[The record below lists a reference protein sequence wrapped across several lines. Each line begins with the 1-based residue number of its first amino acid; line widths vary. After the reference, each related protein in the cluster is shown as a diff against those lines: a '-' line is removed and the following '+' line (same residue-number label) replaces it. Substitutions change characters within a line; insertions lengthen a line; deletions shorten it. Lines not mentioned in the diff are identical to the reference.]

1 MGASDA
7 SPESVAT
14 ARMPEGLSSRD
25 AADRLVRFGPNELPS
40 SDRRDFARIVR
51 ETLSEPLLLL
61 LLVASSLY
69 FLIGDLREAVMLL
82 TMGIV
87 NVLLVVY
94 QEHKTERTLEALRDL
109 SSPRALVIRNGERIR
124 IPGRDVVPDDLLVL
138 AEGDRVAADGVLVS
152 SANLAADESLLTG
165 ESAPVRKLA
174 ALGVPAMGRPGG
186 DDLPWVFSGSLI
198 VSGHGL
204 VRVTRTGGETEV
216 GHIGRSLAGLE
227 PEKTRLR
234 RVTARLT
241 RYVAFAGLGVSLI
254 VTLLHGWRSGAW
266 IDATLAGITIAM
278 SMLPEE
284 IPVVLTVFLTLGA
297 WRISRRNVLARR
309 AAAIETLG
317 AATVLCTDKTGTLT
331 LNRMSVVCLWTPS
344 QVAYLENGASA
355 VPLPLHDIV
364 RLGSLACARHPSDPM
379 ELAFQRLAETIHWQ
393 NDATLAHE
401 YGLTKELL
409 AVAYVWRN
417 ADDTLNVAAKGA
429 PEAIADLCG
438 LHDAERAAVLNQVA
452 AMAGQGLRVL
462 GVAQAQPG
470 QGRLPDTPRGFAF
483 RFVGLVGLEDPVRST
498 VPSAVADCRRAGI
511 HVVMITGDYP
521 VTALAIARQAGIDTA
536 GGVVTGPEL
545 AAMSDGELR
554 RRLASVRVFARILP
568 EQKLRIVNA
577 LKAGRSIVAM
587 TGDGVNDAP
596 ALKTAHIGIAMGG
609 RGTDVA
615 REAAGLV
622 LLDDAFESIVAAI
635 RLGRRILDNLRK
647 ALSYIFAIHV
657 PIAGLAILP
666 LLIGWPIIFF
676 PIHILFLEF
685 VIDPICSIV
694 FEAEPEGEDIMD
706 RPPRDPEAPLFGLHE
721 VTFGI
726 LQGLVGLAACVS
738 TFMFTLHG
746 GAPDSAARAAA
757 FITLVGINVVLVLSN
772 RSWSKPAYQTVLRH
786 NAVLWWVLAVAAGV
800 LGIALFVPVVSA
812 LFRFS
817 LPSPESLAV
826 AGMATVVA
834 FGLVEGLKVIRHA
847 TQSPLPGPEGTG

>member
-1 MGASDA
+1 MTASDRSPLSTAAA
-7 SPESVAT
+7 SA
-14 ARMPEGLSSRD
+14 PEGLT
-25 AADRLVRFGPNELPS
+25 ALEAVERLGRYGPNELPS
-40 SDRRDFARIVR
+40 SGRRNFFKIVW
-51 ETLSEPLLLL
+51 ETLGEPLLLL

-69 FLIGDLREAVMLL
+69 FLIGDLREALMLL
-82 TMGIV
+82 AMGAV
-87 NVLLVVY
+87 NILLVVY
-94 QEHKTERTLEALRDL
+94 QEHKTERTLESLRDL
-109 SSPRALVIRNGERIR
+109 SSPRALVIRDGERIR

-152 SANLAADESLLTG
+152 SAGLATDESLLTG

-174 ALGVPAMGRPGG
+174 ALGAPAMGRPGG
-186 DDLPWVFSGSLI
+186 DDLPWVFSGSLV

-241 RYVAFAGLGVSLI
+241 RYVASAGVCVSLI
-254 VTLLHGWRSGAW
+254 VILLHGWRTGAW
-266 IDATLAGITIAM
+266 IDAILAGITIAM

-297 WRISRRNVLARR
+297 WRISRQNVLARR

-344 QVAYLENGASA
+344 KAVYLENGVSA
-355 VPLPLHDIV
+355 VPPQLHDIV

-379 ELAFQRLAETIHWQ
+379 EMAFHRLAETIHWH
-393 NDATLAHE
+393 NDAGLVRE

-417 ADDTLNVAAKGA
+417 ADETVSVAAKGA
-429 PEAIADLCG
+429 PEAIVDLCG
-438 LHDAERAAVLNQVA
+438 LHDAERTAVLKQVA
-452 AMAGQGLRVL
+452 EMAARGLRIL
-462 GVAQAQPG
+462 GVAQAEPG
-470 QGRLPDTPRGFAF
+470 NSRLPDTPRDFAF

-511 HVVMITGDYP
+511 RVIMITGDFP
-521 VTALAIARQAGIDTA
+521 VTALAIARQAGIDTT
-536 GGVVTGPEL
+536 GGVVTGLEL
-545 AAMSDGELR
+545 ASMSDGELR
-554 RRLASVRVFARILP
+554 QRLTAVRVFARILP
-568 EQKLRIVNA
+568 EQKLRIVNV
-577 LKAGRSIVAM
+577 LKADRSIVAM

-596 ALKTAHIGIAMGG
+596 ALKAAHIGVAMGG

-635 RLGRRILDNLRK
+635 RLGRRIFDNLRK
-647 ALSYIFAIHV
+647 AFSYIFAIHV
-657 PIAGLAILP
+657 PIAGLAIIP
-666 LLIGWPIIFF
+666 LLVGWPIVFF

-706 RPPRDPEAPLFGLHE
+706 RPPRDPEAPLFGIHE

-738 TFMFTLHG
+738 ALVFTLHAE
-746 GAPDSAARAAA
+746 APDSEARATA

-772 RSWSKPAYQTVLRH
+772 RSWSKPAYQTLRRH
-786 NAVLWWVLAVAAGV
+786 NAVLWWVLAVALAV
-800 LGIALFVPVVSA
+800 LGIALFVPVVSE

-817 LPSPESLAV
+817 LPSPESFVV
-826 AGMATVVA
+826 AGAATALA
-834 FGLVEGLKVIRHA
+834 FGLVEGLKVVRHA
-847 TQSPLPGPEGTG
+847 TRLSLPSPPRMA

>member
-1 MGASDA
+1 MDAKNQSFGPAVRAGA
-7 SPESVAT
+7 
-14 ARMPEGLSSRD
+14 PEGLSAQD
-25 AADRLVRFGPNELPS
+25 AAERLGRFGPNELPS
-40 SDRRDFARIVR
+40 SGRRDFYRIVR

-61 LLVASSLY
+61 LLVASGLY
-69 FLIGDLREAVMLL
+69 FFMGDLREAIMLL
-82 TMGIV
+82 TMGSA

-94 QEHKTERTLEALRDL
+94 QEHRTERTLESLREL

-124 IPGRDVVPDDLLVL
+124 IPGREVVPDDLLVL
-138 AEGDRVAADGVLVS
+138 AEGDRIAADGVLVS
-152 SANLAADESLLTG
+152 SASLAADESLLTG

-174 ALGVPAMGRPGG
+174 TLGAPAMGRPGG
-186 DDLPWVFSGSLI
+186 DDLPWVFSGSLV

-241 RYVAFAGLGVSLI
+241 RYVACAGLCVSLI
-254 VTLLHGWRSGAW
+254 VILLHVWRSGTW

-331 LNRMSVVCLWTPS
+331 LNRMSVVRLWTPS
-344 QVAYLENGASA
+344 QSIHLRNDASE
-355 VPLPLHDIV
+355 VPPPLYDLV
-364 RLGSLACARHPSDPM
+364 RLGFLACDPHPSDPM
-379 ELAFQRLAETIHWQ
+379 ELAFHRLAETVPRKH
-393 NDATLAHE
+393 DGVLERE

-409 AVAYVWRN
+409 AVTYVWRGT
-417 ADDTLNVAAKGA
+417 DKTRNVAAKGA

-438 LHDAERAAVLNQVA
+438 LHDVDRAAVLNQVA
-452 AMAGQGLRVL
+452 EMAGQGLRIL
-462 GVAQAQPG
+462 GVAQAEPG
-470 QGRLPDTPRGFAF
+470 DGHLPDTPRDFAF
-483 RFVGLVGLEDPVRST
+483 RFIGLVGLEDPVRST

-511 HVVMITGDYP
+511 RVIMITGDYP
-521 VTALAIARQAGIDTA
+521 VTALAIARQAGIDA
-536 GGVVTGPEL
+536 ASGVVTGPEL
-545 AAMSDGELR
+545 ASMSDDELR
-554 RRLASVRVFARILP
+554 QRLATVRVFARILP
-568 EQKLRIVNA
+568 EQKLRIVSA
-577 LKAGRSIVAM
+577 LKTSQSIVAM

-596 ALKTAHIGIAMGG
+596 ALKAAHIGIAMGG

-635 RLGRRILDNLRK
+635 RLGRRIFDNLRK

-657 PIAGLAILP
+657 PIAGLAVIP
-666 LLIGWPIIFF
+666 LLVGWPIVFF
-676 PIHILFLEF
+676 PVHILFLEF

-694 FEAEPEGEDIMD
+694 FEAEPEGEDIMH
-706 RPPRDPEAPLFGLHE
+706 RPPRDPEAPLFGVHE
-721 VTFGI
+721 VTFGV

-738 TFMFTLHG
+738 SFVFTLHT
-746 GAPDSAARAAA
+746 GAPDSEARAAA
-757 FITLVGINVVLVLSN
+757 FITLIGINVVLVLSN
-772 RSWSKPAYQTVLRH
+772 RSWTKPAHQTVRRH
-786 NAVLWWVLAVAAGV
+786 NAVLWWVLAVTLMV
-800 LGIALFVPVVSA
+800 LGVSLFVPVVSV

-817 LPSPESLAV
+817 LPSSESLVV
-826 AGMATVVA
+826 AGAVTAFA
-834 FGLVEGLKVIRHA
+834 FGLIEGLKIIRHA
-847 TQSPLPGPEGTG
+847 THGRSDPLM